1 MKKANSAQFDRVEA
15 TLRMQ
20 FPDIN
25 IEEVIGEMGVTLS
38 RKTNRIR
45 SVGDLQSGQILFSL
59 RTSDGRYVPSFE
71 GGLRIIK
78 SGFEKNRIFISKD
91 AVPFVAKGKSAFC
104 KHVLKV
110 DDNIVPGLE
119 VFVMSEDN
127 ELIAIGS
134 SFHPGY
140 AMQLLQNGVAAKIKH
155 SRD

>member
-1 MKKANSAQFDRVEA
+1 M
-15 TLRMQ
+15 MQ

-25 IEEVIGEMGVTLS
+25 IEEVIGEMGVMLS

>member
-91 AVPFVAKGKSAFC
+91 AVPFVAKGK
-104 KHVLKV
+104 VR
-110 DDNIVPGLE
+110 
-119 VFVMSEDN
+119 FVNMC
-127 ELIAIGS
+127 
-134 SFHPGY
+134 
-140 AMQLLQNGVAAKIKH
+140 
-155 SRD
+155 

>member
-15 TLRMQ
+15 TLMMQ

-25 IEEVIGEMGVTLS
+25 IEEVIGEMGVMLS

-71 GGLRIIK
+71 GGLRILK

-140 AMQLLQNGVAAKIKH
+140 VMQLLQNGVAAKIKH